1 MIKLKGCAIIKTMES
16 IFDIAEKG
24 NKASIVIHKNNLD
37 FLDLFIDRVLFFNP
51 EDLDASK
58 DLYVF
63 FCDNKFKGWTQN
75 KDKAIQY
82 FNNGYP
88 CFKNSAVV
96 I

>member
-1 MIKLKGCAIIKTMES
+1 MES

-37 FLDLFIDRVLFFNP
+37 FLDLFIDRVLFFSP

-63 FCDNKFKGWTQN
+63 FLRQ
-75 KDKAIQY
+75 Q
-82 FNNGYP
+82 
-88 CFKNSAVV
+88 V
-96 I
+96 